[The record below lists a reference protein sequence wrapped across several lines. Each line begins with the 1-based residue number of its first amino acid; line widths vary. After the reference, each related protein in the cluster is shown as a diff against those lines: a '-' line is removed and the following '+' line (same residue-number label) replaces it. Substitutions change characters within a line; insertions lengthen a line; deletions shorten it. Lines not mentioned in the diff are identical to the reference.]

1 MKLTDLLNEA
11 GDQWQVKDI
20 IEMQKAHERIL
31 RATSA
36 LQKAGTNLE
45 KISKKNR
52 SKPKNLILIYSNKY
66 IDRLDIELPKH
77 FDKVFNNVSKHTSSV
92 NCKGKCLECMMCYTL
107 GNQTTQIIEV
117 KK

>member
-36 LQKAGTNLE
+36 LQKAVTNLE

-52 SKPKNLILIYSNKY
+52 SKPNGQ
-66 IDRLDIELPKH
+66 
-77 FDKVFNNVSKHTSSV
+77 VFNSEANDMSRNFERAIDPSGRFWK
-92 NCKGKCLECMMCYTL
+92 NWEEY
-107 GNQTTQIIEV
+107 
-117 KK
+117 KKAGQAAFPNNWN